1 MTLLYVGK
9 FNGGLERRDQYELG
23 SDQVWCGLHQPELA
37 SSFLDSDGVV
47 FI

>member
-1 MTLLYVGK
+1 MWGNLILLVD
-9 FNGGLERRDQYELG
+9 GLERRDQYELG